1 MAEHRQISLAFDL
14 FPETPVQPEVREAA
28 PKAVKRKIRTTTP
41 RAFAEEAPTLVKKST
56 RGRKSI
62 RVLEQQADLV
72 NVPDD
77 ETLFSK
83 QYYAMNEVAGMFKV
97 NLSLLRYWETE
108 FDILKPRKNRKGD
121 RLFRP
126 EDIKNLQLI
135 YYLLRQKKYTL
146 DGAKDYLKNKDKAEE
161 KHKAVLALEKIK
173 SFLLEIK
180 AGL

>member
-1 MAEHRQISLAFDL
+1 MAEQRQISMAFDL
-14 FPETPVQPEVREAA
+14 FPEQPVQEEKRIEKSTPLKKPKRITIPVYEEVV
-28 PKAVKRKIRTTTP
+28 PL
-41 RAFAEEAPTLVKKST
+41 LVKKST

-62 RVLEQQADLV
+62 RVLEQEADGV
-72 NVPDD
+72 EIPED
-77 ETLFSK
+77 EILFSK
-83 QYYAMNEVAGMFKV
+83 QYYAMNEVAAMFKV
-97 NLSLLRYWETE
+97 NVSLLRYWENE

-121 RLFRP
+121 RQFRP

-135 YYLLRQKKYTL
+135 HYLLRQKKYTL